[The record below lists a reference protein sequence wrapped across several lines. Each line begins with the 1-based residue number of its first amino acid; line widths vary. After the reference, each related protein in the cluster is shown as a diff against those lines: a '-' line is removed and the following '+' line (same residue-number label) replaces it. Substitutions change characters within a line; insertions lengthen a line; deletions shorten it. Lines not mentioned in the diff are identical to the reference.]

1 MTTGPLDTF
10 QRGRENIMAIDQ
22 GTATIAVTSQERT
35 WRVNIETPKG
45 ADPVVTA
52 YRELVRTGPDGAI
65 ISKEMVGSTER
76 AASQVATEMQ
86 PFTPAVPG
94 QVSGT
99 ELAGLISA
107 RADMWRL
114 ADIAAAAA

>member
-1 MTTGPLDTF
+1 
-10 QRGRENIMAIDQ
+10 MAIDQ

-52 YRELVRTGPDGAI
+52 FRELVRTGPNGEI
-65 ISKEMVGSTER
+65 ISKEPIGNTQRSAST
-76 AASQVATEMQ
+76 VATEMQ

-94 QVSGT
+94 QVSGA

-107 RADMWRL
+107 RADIWRL
-114 ADIAAAAA
+114 ADIAAAAASN

>member
-1 MTTGPLDTF
+1 
-10 QRGRENIMAIDQ
+10 MAIDQ

-45 ADPVVTA
+45 CDPVVTA

-65 ISKEMVGSTER
+65 ISKEPIGDTQR
-76 AASQVATEMQ
+76 CASEVASEPQ
-86 PFTPAVPG
+86 PFVPAVPG
-94 QVSGT
+94 QVSGA
-99 ELAGLISA
+99 ELAALISA

-114 ADIAAAAA
+114 ADIAAAAAQQENQP